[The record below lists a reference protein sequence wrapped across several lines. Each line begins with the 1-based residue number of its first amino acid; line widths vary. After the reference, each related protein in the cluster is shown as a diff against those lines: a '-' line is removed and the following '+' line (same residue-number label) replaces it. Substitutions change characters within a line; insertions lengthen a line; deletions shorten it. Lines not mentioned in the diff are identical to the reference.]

1 MKKELR
7 KQKDLLKK
15 DITTN
20 KLIKKNFDANK
31 FSSISDKKIET
42 GKLFICATPIG
53 NLEDASFRLVK
64 TLKNADFIVAEDT
77 RTIRKILS
85 KYAVAKP
92 VDTIISYQDYSS
104 QKKID
109 YICNKLLYGSNIA
122 LVSES
127 GIPVISDPGY
137 KLLSTCI
144 EKNIPITIIPG
155 PNAALSAL
163 VLSGLPTDNFLF
175 MGFLPKSLSKRKGK
189 ISEIKYLPYTLIFY
203 ESPVRIG
210 SLLEELLEEIG
221 NRQICI
227 VREIT
232 KIYEETIRGRISEIV
247 ELLKSRKLKGEIVLV
262 VEGFKRELL
271 KVFNDSEIKKE
282 LIKLL
287 SWNITKKEAIKIIK
301 SRYDID
307 RQKVYNILTKI

>member
-1 MKKELR
+1 
-7 KQKDLLKK
+7 
-15 DITTN
+15 
-20 KLIKKNFDANK
+20 
-31 FSSISDKKIET
+31 
-42 GKLFICATPIG
+42 
-53 NLEDASFRLVK
+53 
-64 TLKNADFIVAEDT
+64 
-77 RTIRKILS
+77 
-85 KYAVAKP
+85 
-92 VDTIISYQDYSS
+92 
-104 QKKID
+104 
-109 YICNKLLYGSNIA
+109 
-122 LVSES
+122 
-127 GIPVISDPGY
+127 
-137 KLLSTCI
+137 
-144 EKNIPITIIPG
+144 
-155 PNAALSAL
+155 
-163 VLSGLPTDNFLF
+163 
-175 MGFLPKSLSKRKGK
+175 LSKRKGK